1 MPSSHFSYLRE
12 TWPNFPTVNISDV
25 KPAENMSLSSFI
37 LAGFYE
43 IAEHSTI
50 LSSNPVYLA
59 GTEWGVQYRLP
70 LYSRAGAETSRA
82 VGVENRGQNRRA
94 HEEFSTM

>member
-1 MPSSHFSYLRE
+1 MEAQRAPPASQGLPGRGLLLHVAVWGWGAGLSFPLMPSSHFSYLRE

-59 GTEWGVQYRLP
+59 GLP
-70 LYSRAGAETSRA
+70 
-82 VGVENRGQNRRA
+82 
-94 HEEFSTM
+94 